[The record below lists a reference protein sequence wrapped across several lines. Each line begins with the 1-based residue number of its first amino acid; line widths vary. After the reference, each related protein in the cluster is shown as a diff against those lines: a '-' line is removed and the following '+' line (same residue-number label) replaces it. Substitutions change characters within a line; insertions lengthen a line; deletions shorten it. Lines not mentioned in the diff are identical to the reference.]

1 MKLNLNNIIKI
12 LSIILFCAVFFYI
25 FFPKYYFLSSGRVF
39 VIRCNKITGKMD
51 YFDPF
56 AEYERQHLTKITYTV
71 EEPIDIANE
80 APVKT
85 KSYLDIANEA
95 PPKVK

>member
-12 LSIILFCAVFFYI
+12 LSIIIFCAVFFYI

-56 AEYERQHLTKITYTV
+56 AEYERQHLTKNY
-71 EEPIDIANE
+71 IDIANE

-85 KSYLDIANEA
+85 KSYLDIANKE
-95 PPKVK
+95 K